1 MCLIWGIPYLFIR
14 IAVSEVAPVVLV
26 FTRAL
31 VAALILMPIVLAR
44 GGLRGLSGK
53 WVPLLAFTA
62 VEMAA
67 PFFLLA
73 SAEQHI
79 SSSLAGLLVSS
90 VPLVGVLIN
99 LGFGVRERIGPV
111 GLGGLLVG
119 LVGVLA
125 IVGLDLRVSDVWALV
140 AMALVAVGYALGPA
154 ILSRYLAGVPSATV
168 IGVALMLCAILY
180 APLAA
185 LQWPHTVPHLSVIAS
200 LVVLAVVC
208 TALAFLVYF
217 ALVAEI
223 GPVRSTV
230 VTYIN
235 PAVAALLGV
244 AVLNE
249 KFTFGMGI
257 GFVLVLL
264 GSALATRRR
273 RSSEAPEI
281 AQELMTGE
289 AL

>member
-1 MCLIWGIPYLFIR
+1 M
-14 IAVSEVAPVVLV
+14 
-26 FTRAL
+26 
-31 VAALILMPIVLAR
+31 
-44 GGLRGLSGK
+44 
-53 WVPLLAFTA
+53 
-62 VEMAA
+62 
-67 PFFLLA
+67 
-73 SAEQHI
+73 
-79 SSSLAGLLVSS
+79 
-90 VPLVGVLIN
+90 
-99 LGFGVRERIGPV
+99 
-111 GLGGLLVG
+111 
-119 LVGVLA
+119 
-125 IVGLDLRVSDVWALV
+125 
-140 AMALVAVGYALGPA
+140 
-154 ILSRYLAGVPSATV
+154 
-168 IGVALMLCAILY
+168 
-180 APLAA
+180 
-185 LQWPHTVPHLSVIAS
+185 SVIAS

-249 KFTFGMGI
+249 KFTLGMGI

-273 RSSEAPEI
+273 GSSEAPEI
-281 AQELMTGE
+281 AQELMSGE